1 MDENI
6 VRYTLRTERE
16 LFKKF
21 GYVCKYNCRSINKQ
35 IEKYMSKSVE
45 DYERNYGE
53 ILTR

>member
-21 GYVCKYNCRSINKQ
+21 GYVCKCNRRSINKQ
-35 IEKYMSKSVE
+35 IEKYMSESVE
-45 DYERNYGE
+45 DYEQSRGE